1 MCNFVYALVVF
12 FCRLFRYSQ
21 FKTELEST
29 VWSTIKIISIARIIS
44 DKTSLF
50 LITLHWCANPTEILS
65 SRGFVDFLSLVP
77 YSRKKPDRHAFLDWL
92 PGILNTPPPARL
104 LRRRKQ
110 KSLSTHIDLRL
121 RSFHLRRIL
130 HFKPFRQATET
141 KNTQKK
147 INNKAMNCKAVN
159 RNLKACKA
167 YQFFLFAVFFTYL
180 LICCVMRVQFRK

>member
-1 MCNFVYALVVF
+1 MPIQRKYSHRADLLISCHLSHTPEKNPTDMHFSIDFLV
-12 FCRLFRYSQ
+12 
-21 FKTELEST
+21 
-29 VWSTIKIISIARIIS
+29 
-44 DKTSLF
+44 F
-50 LITLHWCANPTEILS
+50 LIHP
-65 SRGFVDFLSLVP
+65 R
-77 YSRKKPDRHAFLDWL
+77 
-92 PGILNTPPPARL
+92 PPARL